1 MESGYSSFVDRT
13 ISPVGISDVD
23 ITDMERFLF
32 NLDRF
37 TGLVPVNKSN
47 TRYASDSPLDT
58 LFEHSLSK
66 SFKIF
71 K

>member
-1 MESGYSSFVDRT
+1 MESGYSFFVDLT

-23 ITDMERFLF
+23 ITDMERFLC

-37 TGLVPVNKSN
+37 TGFVPVNRSN
-47 TRYASDSPLDT
+47 TKYASDSPLDT
-58 LFEHSLSK
+58 LLEHSLSK
-66 SFKIF
+66 SVKIF